1 MISQTQMLCYIWFFS
16 ISALINQSIRG
27 SRMDGIG
34 RGIGPRY
41 GRMLAAWPGQIL
53 IEIHTEIQIQTEIQK
68 YQSIKD
74 RYGRML
80 TQVKTE
86 IHTTSWQTNWNMGG
100 SEIHLF
106 AWTMKRW
113 FWCLLGFNMIIQ
125 NQIMQNI
132 IKKTL
137 ACLFQAQYKFP

>member
-1 MISQTQMLCYIWFFS
+1 MISQTQMLLVLFYFCFDQS
-16 ISALINQSIRG
+16 INQG

-86 IHTTSWQTNWNMGG
+86 IHTTSWQTNWNIGG